1 MNKKI
6 ENLKKLTTNTK
17 TNQNLY
23 EKNYLKFNFQKN

>member
-6 ENLKKLTTNTK
+6 ENLKKLTTNKK